1 MRGTFSAARTADRQ
15 ARVGGAGAHGG
26 VAQEAALG
34 HWDLGSKSS
43 RAPNSAATAK
53 LQARTG
59 HASRG
64 IKFRAGR
71 QILALFFSFSS
82 SYLP

>member
-15 ARVGGAGAHGG
+15 ARVGGAGTQGG
-26 VAQEAALG
+26 VAQAPLETRNQK
-34 HWDLGSKSS
+34 HPGSEICS
-43 RAPNSAATAK
+43 PTAELQTCTDHAFWCIK
-53 LQARTG
+53 LRPL
-59 HASRG
+59 
-64 IKFRAGR
+64 R